1 MYGGVNANIDNTLT
15 WDMKSNAGV
24 LISSGVYYI
33 HVEAPNLGTKVLK
46 FFATMRS
53 TDVSNF

>member
-1 MYGGVNANIDNTLT
+1 
-15 WDMKSNAGV
+15 MKSNAGV

-33 HVEAPNLGTKVLK
+33 HIEAPNIGTKVLK